1 MKSNRV
7 KQPAPS
13 IRAAGR
19 PEREVAVW
27 CQRFEA
33 TCRERGIRVTPQRLA
48 LYGALAGDTGHPTA
62 EVLLA
67 RLRPQL
73 PSLSPASVYRIL
85 ESLEAEGLVRR
96 VSTPGG
102 VSRYDANI
110 APHQHLVCRVCGRI
124 DDVENDALAGLR
136 LPAPDPA
143 GFTAEA
149 FDIRVVGVCA
159 PCGEKER

>member
-1 MKSNRV
+1 
-7 KQPAPS
+7 
-13 IRAAGR
+13 
-19 PEREVAVW
+19 
-27 CQRFEA
+27 
-33 TCRERGIRVTPQRLA
+33 VTPQRLA
-48 LYGALAGDTGHPTA
+48 LYEALAEDTGHPTA

-67 RLRPQL
+67 RLRPRL
-73 PSLSPASVYRIL
+73 SSLSPASVYRIL

-124 DDVENDALAGLR
+124 ADVENDALAGLR
-136 LPAPDPA
+136 LPASNPA

-149 FDIRVVGVCA
+149 FDIRIVGVCA
-159 PCGEKER
+159 PCRKKESQKA